1 MFVAHLAVVVNAVQ
15 ALVLPRVGVLEFI
28 DHGHGVLIADC
39 RCHLTFIGIQSG
51 VQTLKQ
57 VLEIEHRQL
66 QFGLLVLLAHLVG
79 CVVKQAFFGGG
90 FGGLVLAQRLDV
102 GKDRVFCCLS
112 PAIALKAAEG
122 KALQG
127 FNFNVRVVLTPRLQ
141 STHPIGEVVGAGAFH
156 FFRCLSC
163 YQNTRQPLVQC
174 CLTSLL
180 GRNDQSLFC
189 VEPFTVHGQHL
200 RGCRRCCCIAGLWL
214 SV

>member
-1 MFVAHLAVVVNAVQ
+1 MLVAHLAVVVNAVQ

-79 CVVKQAFFGGG
+79 GVVQQAVFGGG

-102 GKDRVFCCLS
+102 GKDGVFSCLW
-112 PAIALKAAEG
+112 PTFVLKAVEG

-127 FNFNVRVVLTPRLQ
+127 FAANSRVRLTPCLQ
-141 STHPIGEVVGAGAFH
+141 LIHPVREIFGACALH
-156 FFRCLSC
+156 FFRCLSGDQC
-163 YQNTRQPLVQC
+163 TRQSLVQC
-174 CLTSLL
+174 SFASLL
-180 GRNDQSLFC
+180 GSNDQSLFC
-189 VEPFTVHGQHL
+189 V
-200 RGCRRCCCIAGLWL
+200 
-214 SV
+214 